1 MYLVFYGFDF
11 LSKHCCISVNI
22 EVGILCWQYFFPDLF
37 LSLSTIEQESTCKRE
52 YHRHV
57 DYINTR
63 EYHRHVDN
71 INTREY
77 HRHVDYI
84 NTREYHRHIDYINTR
99 EYHRHIDY
107 INTREYHRHIAHQ
120 RIPQAR

>member
-37 LSLSTIEQESTCKRE
+37 LSLSTIEQDVLQKSTCKRE
-52 YHRHV
+52 YHRH
-57 DYINTR
+57 I
-63 EYHRHVDN
+63 
-71 INTREY
+71 
-77 HRHVDYI
+77 DYI

-107 INTREYHRHIAHQ
+107 INTREYHGHIDYINTREYHRHIDYINTREYH
-120 RIPQAR
+120 RHID